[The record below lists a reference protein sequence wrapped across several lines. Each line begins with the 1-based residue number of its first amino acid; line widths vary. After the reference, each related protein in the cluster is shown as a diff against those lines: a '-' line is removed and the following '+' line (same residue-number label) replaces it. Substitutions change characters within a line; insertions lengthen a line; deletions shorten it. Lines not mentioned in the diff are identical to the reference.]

1 MLLYLAVFFPDA
13 SIKVTVVK
21 GAICASSRF
30 GFQMITC
37 EQKIVLKLG
46 VVCIFILWISRSS
59 SILTIFSSPDPKG
72 HVSYCHHWA
81 SVVRPLTFHIL
92 INSTEATG
100 PIWTKPK
107 LCLVIPISNQDGRQT
122 KNRKKGGWNFNC
134 SYMARSS
141 LTYIPGFF
149 VKFFFQ
155 PIYTDYAN

>member
-1 MLLYLAVFFPDA
+1 MLLYLAVFVPDA

-21 GAICASSRF
+21 GVICASSRF

-81 SVVRPLTFHIL
+81 SVVRPFTFHIL
-92 INSTEATG
+92 INSTEDIG
-100 PIWTKPK
+100 PIWTKLWWNGSWMAPFQNYVWWSRFPTKMATK
-107 LCLVIPISNQDGRQT
+107 L
-122 KNRKKGGWNFNC
+122 K
-134 SYMARSS
+134 
-141 LTYIPGFF
+141 
-149 VKFFFQ
+149 
-155 PIYTDYAN
+155 